1 MKKIVIIG
9 ANDFQNPLIL
19 KAREMGYQTHV
30 FAWKEGAVGEQTADY
45 FYPVSIVEKEEI
57 LKECK
62 KIMPDAVASIGSD
75 LANITVQ
82 YLAVRLGLCTNSDNC
97 ILYSTNKFEMRSA
110 FVRNHISAPLFT
122 VVDETRKIELPRNM
136 TFPII
141 VKPTDRSGSR
151 AITKVF
157 KEEELDMAV
166 EAAIANSFE
175 KKAILEEYIDGEEF
189 SCEGIS
195 YEGRHTF
202 LAITRKYTTGAPHFI
217 ETGHMEPSG
226 LSPEMEARVF
236 HELGMALNALEIRNG
251 ASHSEF
257 RINSRLEVKI
267 IEIGSRMGGDCIG
280 SHLVPLSTGQD
291 YLKMVIQT
299 ALGENPEI
307 LKEPLHHFARIQF
320 VFGAGDMEKYRNIK
334 EKYPENLV
342 FTSEIGEIGSRE
354 VIDSGSRFGF
364 YIIKTGDLTQMQEIE
379 GILAPGFN
387 QN

>member
-19 KAREMGYQTHV
+19 KAKEMGYQTHV

-45 FYPVSIVEKEEI
+45 FYPVSIVEKDVI

-62 KIMPDAVASIGSD
+62 KIRPDAVASIGSD

-82 YLAVRLGLCTNSDNC
+82 YLAVRLGLCANSDRC
-97 ILYSTNKFEMRSA
+97 ILYSTNKYEMRRA
-110 FVRNHISAPLFT
+110 FVKNHISAPLFT
-122 VVDETRKIELPRNM
+122 VVDEKRNVELPQGM

-157 KEEELDMAV
+157 REEELEGAIT
-166 EAAIANSFE
+166 AAISNSFE

-195 YEGRHTF
+195 YEGQHTF

-217 ETGHMEPSG
+217 ETGHLEPSG
-226 LSPEMEARVF
+226 LPPVTEAKVF
-236 HELGMALNALEIRNG
+236 RELGMALDALEIRNG

-257 RINSRLEVKI
+257 RINSRQEVKI

-299 ALGENPEI
+299 ALGERPRLLE
-307 LKEPLHHFARIQF
+307 EPLNHFARIQF
-320 VFGAGDMEKYRNIK
+320 ILGTGDMEKYRHIK
-334 EKYPENLV
+334 AKYPKNIV
-342 FTSEIGEIGSRE
+342 FTSEIGEIGSHK
-354 VIDSGSRFGF
+354 VVDSGSRFGF
-364 YIIKTGDLTQMQEIE
+364 YIIKTGDFSHMQEIE
-379 GILAPGFN
+379 ALL
-387 QN
+387 

>member
-236 HELGMALNALEIRNG
+236 RELGMALNALEIRNG

-320 VFGAGDMEKYRNIK
+320 IFGAGDMEKYRNIK

-379 GILAPGFN
+379 GILVPGFN

>member
-19 KAREMGYQTHV
+19 KAREIGYQTHV

-175 KKAILEEYIDGEEF
+175 KQAILEEYIDGEEF

-236 HELGMALNALEIRNG
+236 HELGLALNALEIRHE

-257 RINSRLEVKI
+257 SINSRLEV
-267 IEIGSRMGGDCIG
+267 
-280 SHLVPLSTGQD
+280 H
-291 YLKMVIQT
+291 
-299 ALGENPEI
+299 I
-307 LKEPLHHFARIQF
+307 LELW
-320 VFGAGDMEKYRNIK
+320 
-334 EKYPENLV
+334 
-342 FTSEIGEIGSRE
+342 
-354 VIDSGSRFGF
+354 
-364 YIIKTGDLTQMQEIE
+364 
-379 GILAPGFN
+379 
-387 QN
+387 

>member
-236 HELGMALNALEIRNG
+236 HELGMALNALDIRNG

-320 VFGAGDMEKYRNIK
+320 IFGAGDMEKYRNIK

>member
-236 HELGMALNALEIRNG
+236 HKLGMALNALEIRNG

-291 YLKMVIQT
+291 YLKMIIQT

-307 LKEPLHHFARIQF
+307 LKEPLHHYARIQF
-320 VFGAGDMEKYRNIK
+320 IFGAGDMEKYRNIK

>member
-19 KAREMGYQTHV
+19 KAKEMGYQTHV

-45 FYPVSIVEKEEI
+45 FYPVSIVEKDVI

-62 KIMPDAVASIGSD
+62 KIRPDAVASIGSD

-82 YLAVRLGLCTNSDNC
+82 YLAVRLGLCANSDRC
-97 ILYSTNKFEMRSA
+97 ILYSTNKYEMRRA
-110 FVRNHISAPLFT
+110 FVKNHISAPLFT
-122 VVDETRKIELPRNM
+122 VVDEKRNVELPQGM

-157 KEEELDMAV
+157 REEELEGAIT
-166 EAAIANSFE
+166 AAISNSFE

-195 YEGRHTF
+195 YEGQHTF

-217 ETGHMEPSG
+217 ETGHLEPSG
-226 LSPEMEARVF
+226 LPPETEAKVF
-236 HELGMALNALEIRNG
+236 RELGMALDALEIRNG

-257 RINSRLEVKI
+257 RINSRQEVKI

-299 ALGENPEI
+299 ALGEKPRLLE
-307 LKEPLHHFARIQF
+307 EPLNHFARIQF
-320 VFGAGDMEKYRNIK
+320 ILGTGDMEKYRHIKAKYTENI
-334 EKYPENLV
+334 V
-342 FTSEIGEIGSRE
+342 FTSEIGEIGSHK
-354 VIDSGSRFGF
+354 VVDSGSRFGF
-364 YIIKTGDLTQMQEIE
+364 YIIKTGDFSHMQEIE
-379 GILAPGFN
+379 ALL
-387 QN
+387 

>member
-82 YLAVRLGLCTNSDNC
+82 YLAVRLGLAANSDDC
-97 ILYSTNKFEMRSA
+97 IRYSTNKFEMRSA

-122 VVDETRKIELPRNM
+122 VVDETGKIELPRDM

-157 KEEELDMAV
+157 KAEELDVAV
-166 EAAIANSFE
+166 EAAISNSFE

-195 YEGRHTF
+195 YEGQHTF
-202 LAITRKYTTGAPHFI
+202 LAITKKFTTGAPHFI

-226 LSPEMEARVF
+226 LSPEMEALVF

-257 RINSRLEVKI
+257 RINSRQEVKI

-299 ALGENPEI
+299 ALGETPEI
-307 LKEPLHHFARIQF
+307 LKEPLRHFARIQF
-320 VFGAGDMEKYRNIK
+320 IFGTGDMEKYRNIK
-334 EKYPENLV
+334 EKYPENIV
-342 FTSEIGEIGSRE
+342 FTSEIGEIGSHE
-354 VIDSGSRFGF
+354 VVDSGSRFGF
-364 YIIKTGDLTQMQEIE
+364 YIMKTGDLTQMQEIT

>member
-291 YLKMVIQT
+291 YLKMIIQT

-307 LKEPLHHFARIQF
+307 LKEPLHHYARIQF
-320 VFGAGDMEKYRNIK
+320 IFGAGDMEKYRNIK

>member
-57 LKECK
+57 LEECK

-82 YLAVRLGLCTNSDNC
+82 YLAARLGLCTNSDRC
-97 ILYSTNKFEMRSA
+97 ILYSTNKFEMRRA
-110 FVRNHISAPLFT
+110 LVRNHISAPLFT
-122 VVDETRKIELPRNM
+122 VVDNKRSIQLPWDM
-136 TFPII
+136 TYPII

-157 KEEELDMAV
+157 GEEELEGAV
-166 EAAIANSFE
+166 EAAIFHSFE
-175 KKAILEEYIDGEEF
+175 KKAILEEYIDGEEY

-195 YEGRHTF
+195 YNGQHTF
-202 LAITRKYTTGAPHFI
+202 LALTRKYTTGAPHFI
-217 ETGHMEPSG
+217 ETGHVEPAG
-226 LSPEMEARVF
+226 LPPELEARVF
-236 HELGMALNALEIRNG
+236 HELGMALDALEIRNG

-257 RINSRLEVKI
+257 RINSRQEVKI

-299 ALGENPEI
+299 ALGEMPEI

-320 VFGAGDMEKYRNIK
+320 ILGSGDMEKYRKIK
-334 EKYPENLV
+334 EKYPLNIV
-342 FTSEIGEIGSRE
+342 FTSEIGEIGSHE

-364 YIIKTGDLTQMQEIE
+364 YIIKTRDYCKMQEIE
-379 GILAPGFN
+379 TELETL
-387 QN
+387 

>member
-62 KIMPDAVASIGSD
+62 KIKPDAVASIGSD

-110 FVRNHISAPLFT
+110 FVRNDISAPLFT

-136 TFPII
+136 TFPLI

-157 KEEELDMAV
+157 KEEELDVAV
-166 EAAIANSFE
+166 EAAISNSFE

-195 YEGRHTF
+195 YNGQHTF

-257 RINSRLEVKI
+257 RINSRQEVKI

-299 ALGENPEI
+299 ALGESPEI

-320 VFGAGDMEKYRNIK
+320 IFGVGDMKKYRNIK
-334 EKYPENLV
+334 EKFPENMV
-342 FTSEIGEIGSRE
+342 FTSAIGEIGSHE
-354 VIDSGSRFGF
+354 VVDSGSRFGF
-364 YIIKTGDLTQMQEIE
+364 YIMKTGDLTQMQEIA
-379 GILAPGFN
+379 GILAPGIN